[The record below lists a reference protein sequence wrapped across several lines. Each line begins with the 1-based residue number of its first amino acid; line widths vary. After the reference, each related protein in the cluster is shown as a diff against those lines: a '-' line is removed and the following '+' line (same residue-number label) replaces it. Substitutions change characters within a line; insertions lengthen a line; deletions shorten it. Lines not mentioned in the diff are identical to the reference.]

1 MLIKILIHLFIFIYY
16 GTVRDKNKIDKYDNK
31 YFILTRSSIFHV
43 SDTFSHLLTIHHST
57 QQCAENIFEYQHF
70 RLRCCI
76 KSHYA
81 KPPRIGLR
89 YLPQNSKSTTFCPV
103 ILYVSDTFPCLQTGY
118 NSTRQRAENLS
129 INVECLRHSPQ
140 HYQRLPLKPIKARF
154 TVQHTHLTQ
163 TTSYTYIQDH
173 TSSAQY
179 QAVALWPGWVLP
191 KRYCSQPEGEL

>member
-1 MLIKILIHLFIFIYY
+1 MLIKILIHLFIFIYH
-16 GTVRDKNKIDKYDNK
+16 GTVRDKNKIDKCDNK

-70 RLRCCI
+70 RWRCCI

-89 YLPQNSKSTTFCPV
+89 YLPQNSKSTTFCPI
-103 ILYVSDTFPCLQTGY
+103 ILYVLDTFPRLQTGY

-140 HYQRLPLKPIKARF
+140 HYQRLPLKPKGE
-154 TVQHTHLTQ
+154 VQCNTHTWLRQ
-163 TTSYTYIQDH
+163 LH
-173 TSSAQY
+173 TLIY
-179 QAVALWPGWVLP
+179 KITLVVLNT
-191 KRYCSQPEGEL
+191 KQ